1 MLECIN
7 PNYVRKSES
16 GNIRLVGREEYLK
29 MVGKTA
35 SFTYYE
41 TRCGKCLACK
51 MIKCYQKASRLMIES
66 VNRKY
71 SYFITLTFDEEKYDL
86 GAFLLDPLREGQ
98 LFIKRLRKR
107 FLNVPIKY
115 FLTGE
120 LGSGNKRYHYHAI
133 IFSDIGLFEDMYKI
147 GETAEDRPL
156 FSSKIL
162 KETWGN
168 GRVSV
173 DYACL
178 DSLKYVANYVQD
190 ASGSV
195 KHSFSKGIG
204 DNYIEQYL
212 DHDKTRALICGNRYQ
227 LTRTQLGKLNVT
239 KGEYKINVN
248 LNVPIEDRKKNIKQI
263 ERRFYRK

>member
-1 MLECIN
+1 MLECVN
-7 PNYVRKSES
+7 PNYIRKADS
-16 GNIRLVGREEYLK
+16 GKIKLVTRTEYLE
-29 MVGKTA
+29 MVNKTS
-35 SFTYYE
+35 SFKYYE

-51 MIKCYQKASRLMIES
+51 MIQCYQKASRLMLES

-71 SYFITLTFDEEKYDL
+71 SYFITLTFDEQNYDL
-86 GAFLLDPLREGQ
+86 TTFLLDPLREGQ

-107 FLNVPIKY
+107 FNGISIKY

-133 IFSDIGLFEDMYKI
+133 IFTDTGIFEDMYKI

-162 KETWGN
+162 KDTWGN

-178 DSLKYVANYVQD
+178 V
-190 ASGSV
+190 
-195 KHSFSKGIG
+195 
-204 DNYIEQYL
+204 
-212 DHDKTRALICGNRYQ
+212 R
-227 LTRTQLGKLNVT
+227 
-239 KGEYKINVN
+239 
-248 LNVPIEDRKKNIKQI
+248 
-263 ERRFYRK
+263 